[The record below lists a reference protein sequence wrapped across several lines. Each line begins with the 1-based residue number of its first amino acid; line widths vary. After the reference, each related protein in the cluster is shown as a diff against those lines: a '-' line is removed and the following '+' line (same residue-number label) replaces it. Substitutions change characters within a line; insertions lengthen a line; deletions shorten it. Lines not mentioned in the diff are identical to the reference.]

1 MKHKKAPRKGPIWAF
16 SEQFP
21 LREMEPG
28 FAAPSA
34 GAEEGHGLAD
44 AFDSVIRDLRSSKQL
59 STQAGGG
66 PISSTKVSPPL
77 ALRPHQLARMRG

>member
-1 MKHKKAPRKGPIWAF
+1 
-16 SEQFP
+16 
-21 LREMEPG
+21 MEPG

-59 STQAGGG
+59 STQDGGG
-66 PISSTKVSPPL
+66 PISPNKVSPPL
-77 ALRPHQLARMRG
+77 AKACILYSIILLFRVSYSKIMRATTISNRDSRR

>member
-1 MKHKKAPRKGPIWAF
+1 MKHKKAPQKGPIWAF

-44 AFDSVIRDLRSSKQL
+44 AF
-59 STQAGGG
+59 A
-66 PISSTKVSPPL
+66 
-77 ALRPHQLARMRG
+77 